1 MNLRSNNH
9 SHRRSIVKAGAISAL
24 LSPGLHALS
33 RNTDKIRIG
42 QIGVGHAH
50 ATKLSV
56 YRSLPDYEIV
66 GIVEPNQKLRE
77 QAMRQPAFQDLK
89 WLTMEQL
96 LETPSL
102 SAVLVETEIKDLLST
117 AEHCVDAGKHVHIDK
132 PAGES
137 LSQFEKILSIAK
149 QKKLLVQM
157 GYMYRYNPAILLLK
171 KFLQEG
177 WLGDVFEVHAVMSKV
192 VPPEGRIAHAEYQ
205 GGMMFELGC
214 HLIDLIQVVLGEPS
228 NVSSFHQHVAKTN
241 DLLLDNALAV
251 LQYPRALASV
261 KTSAQEVDGNARR
274 HLVVCG
280 MNGTFHIQPLDN
292 PSVRLTLANP
302 MSSYKAGQQE
312 ISFPKFTRYIADA
325 VDMARIIR
333 GEKES
338 DFSYEHDL
346 AVHRT
351 VIKASKLPT

>member
-1 MNLRSNNH
+1 M
-9 SHRRSIVKAGAISAL
+9 KAGAISAL
-24 LSPGLHALS
+24 LSPGVHARS
-33 RNTDKIRIG
+33 PDSDKIRIG

-66 GIVEPNQKLRE
+66 GIVEPNQRLRE
-77 QAMRQPAFQDLK
+77 LAMRQPAFQDLK
-89 WLTMEQL
+89 WMTTEQL
-96 LETPSL
+96 LDTSNL
-102 SAVLVETEIKDLLST
+102 TAVLVETEVKDLLAT
-117 AEHCVDAGKHVHIDK
+117 AEKCVSAGKHVHIDK

-157 GYMYRYNPAILLLK
+157 GYMYRYNPALLLLK
-171 KFLQEG
+171 QFLHEG

-192 VPPEGRIAHAEYQ
+192 VDPEGRMAHAAYR

-214 HLIDLIQVVLGEPS
+214 HLIDLVHTVLGEPLS
-228 NVSSFHQHVAKTN
+228 VTGFHQHVAKTN
-241 DLLLDNALAV
+241 DTLLDNALAV
-251 LQYPRALASV
+251 LQYPHALATV

-280 MNGTFHIQPLDN
+280 VNGTFHIQPLDN
-292 PSVRLTLANP
+292 PSVRLTLANSV
-302 MSSYKAGQQE
+302 SSYKAGQQE

-338 DFSYEHDL
+338 DFSYDHDL
-346 AVHRT
+346 AVQRT
-351 VIKASKLPT
+351 VSKACNLPG